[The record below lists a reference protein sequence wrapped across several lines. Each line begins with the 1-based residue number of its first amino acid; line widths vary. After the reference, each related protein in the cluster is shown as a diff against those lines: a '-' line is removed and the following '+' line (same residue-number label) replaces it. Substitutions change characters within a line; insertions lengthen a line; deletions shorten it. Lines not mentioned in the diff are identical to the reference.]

1 MHIVRIIP
9 HCVPWT
15 QRIWKNTRE
24 KYIPEYL
31 EITKCLYNNVM
42 NTINFLE
49 ALNCYEKSKP
59 ADEDMYKTTAI
70 AGDSVRQPKVLSDVD
85 IVSILSKSLLGW
97 MYY

>member
-1 MHIVRIIP
+1 
-9 HCVPWT
+9 
-15 QRIWKNTRE
+15 
-24 KYIPEYL
+24 
-31 EITKCLYNNVM
+31 M

-85 IVSILSKSLLGW
+85 IVSILSKSLLG
-97 MYY
+97 